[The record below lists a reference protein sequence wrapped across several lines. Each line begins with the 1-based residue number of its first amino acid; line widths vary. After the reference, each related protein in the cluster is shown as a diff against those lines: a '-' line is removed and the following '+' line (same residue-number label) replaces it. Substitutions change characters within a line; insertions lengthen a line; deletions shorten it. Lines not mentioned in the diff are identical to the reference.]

1 MLEAEGGGE
10 GTERPE
16 ERLRSSGAAPWSSA
30 SSLKESDLRMF
41 LMVTPSRVVASG
53 LATVVNGKGG
63 REGVRVR
70 ASVVVEGGGG
80 WERARG

>member
-41 LMVTPSRVVASG
+41 LMVTPSRVAASG
-53 LATVVNGKGG
+53 LATVV
-63 REGVRVR
+63 EG
-70 ASVVVEGGGG
+70 
-80 WERARG
+80 RARGLGVGVGARAKDRVESG